1 MEGLRR
7 IINTSLFWSAWIIIP
22 LLMEVIPAICSV
34 FLLFKRRR
42 SERKKM
48 QDPAFWPEIS
58 IIIPVYNSED
68 TLEAVVGS
76 VADSHYERDKLH
88 VYLVNNGSKDHSF
101 EAYQRAQA
109 AYPDLAMQWLNA
121 SQGKSQAL
129 NMALYNSAGKYIIN
143 IDSDGILEPNALR
156 NLVRKFENDGNV
168 NVMTGT
174 IMTRCDMIGQY
185 HNFFA
190 RLLRQCEFYEYAQA
204 FLAGRSYASENN
216 SLYTLSGAFSA
227 FRKSTVLSSRLYNT
241 DTLGEDT
248 QMTFQMRYLR
258 HERIEICESAIFF
271 VDPIESFNK
280 LYVQRQR
287 WQRGALEVAEMF
299 PEQSSNPLKM
309 AKDTNMHALIYD
321 HTFAF
326 PRMIWYFALILL
338 TWLNYSSVTVL
349 YAFGLIFL
357 LYILVGYLYFL
368 TVQQLL
374 KINPPVR
381 SYYLKHAW
389 VVIVLP
395 IYNMIT
401 FFFRVAGIINSI
413 NTTSTWRTRD
423 LHDEGHAFSAV
434 IKEDGHRLRDF
445 FVRAKTQLNEKPV
458 SKEPLNVR
466 YISVA
471 AVLIIVLMIG
481 IIYWNPGIFSGI
493 K

>member
-1 MEGLRR
+1 MESLRR
-7 IINTSLFWSAWIIIP
+7 IINTSVFWSAWIIIP
-22 LLMEVIPAICSV
+22 MIMEVIPAIGSV
-34 FLLFKRRR
+34 FLLLKRRR

-48 QDPAFWPEIS
+48 KDPTFWPEIS
-58 IIIPVYNSED
+58 VIIPVYNSED

-76 VADSHYERDKLH
+76 VADSHYERNKLH

-101 EAYQRAQA
+101 EAYQRAQE

-156 NLVRKFENDGNV
+156 NLVRKFENDQNV

-216 SLYTLSGAFSA
+216 TLYTLSGAFSA

-241 DTLGEDT
+241 ATLGEDT
-248 QMTFQMRYLR
+248 QMTFQMRYLH
-258 HERIEICESAIFF
+258 HERIEICENAIFF

-299 PEQSSNPLKM
+299 PQQSSNPLKM
-309 AKDTNMHALIYD
+309 VKDTNMHALIYD

-326 PRMIWYFALILL
+326 PRLIWYFALILL
-338 TWLNYSSVTVL
+338 TWLNYSSVMVL

-374 KINPPVR
+374 KINPQVR

-389 VVIVLP
+389 VVLVLP

-401 FFFRVAGIINSI
+401 FFIRVAGIINSI

-423 LHDEGHAFSAV
+423 LSDEGHAFKDTIRDDLHRVQSAFMK
-434 IKEDGHRLRDF
+434 IDRK
-445 FVRAKTQLNEKPV
+445 
-458 SKEPLNVR
+458 LNVQETVQHTYPAR
-466 YISVA
+466 YLS
-471 AVLIIVLMIG
+471 IVLGFMIVILMG
-481 IIYWNPGIFSGI
+481 IIYLNPGIFAGM